1 MSYETSDTL
10 KNSIR
15 KGTTTVGIVCSD
27 GVVLAADKRTTLG
40 GQIVSDKRVEKVR
53 RVTDNIALTLAGSVS
68 DAELVIKLLKAEL
81 KLKTIRSGNEPTVN
95 EAANLLGSLVYQNV
109 RQFRTIIAITGFL
122 IAGVDHNGYHLY
134 DIGVD
139 GSVVKRDDY
148 TTDGSGMMFATGVFE
163 TLYHKDI
170 KVNEGM
176 SVAVKAINAAIQ
188 RDTASGEGVDVWTI
202 TKAGAQKVF
211 TKQIERKLEL

>member
-1 MSYETSDTL
+1 M
-10 KNSIR
+10 
-15 KGTTTVGIVCSD
+15 
-27 GVVLAADKRTTLG
+27 
-40 GQIVSDKRVEKVR
+40 
-53 RVTDNIALTLAGSVS
+53 
-68 DAELVIKLLKAEL
+68 
-81 KLKTIRSGNEPTVN
+81 
-95 EAANLLGSLVYQNV
+95 

-176 SVAVKAINAAIQ
+176 SVAVKAINAAYP
-188 RDTASGEGVDVWTI
+188 A
-202 TKAGAQKVF
+202 
-211 TKQIERKLEL
+211 